1 MVSERSTADA
11 VLVQRSHAGDTA
23 AFTQLVRRYEN
34 AAYAT
39 ALNLVRSPEDARD
52 IVQDAFVAA
61 YCKLVQLREPERFGG
76 WLRTI
81 VRTRSLEWIRRR
93 RRTTISTD
101 GMDLD
106 QLSVPSEQDTTDLWD
121 AVGVLPEK
129 YREVVLM
136 HYMNDFSYNK
146 IADIMGLPVST
157 IKGRLQRSRAKLSRL
172 GLIEHISCFNS
183 RYGGQ
188 QGWKLSSRFERSLN
202 QLTQK
207 CSSFRDTR
215 ESSKGK
221 DKMLLAFMDT
231 KRSLAQNNSQVL

>member
-1 MVSERSTADA
+1 MSESTKIELKFRHISQISDSTE
-11 VLVQRSHAGDTA
+11 LIEILFPGNRNQQHAAGCIFFELKWSQHIVPNLSYLEA
-23 AFTQLVRRYEN
+23 KYNISRR
-34 AAYAT
+34 
-39 ALNLVRSPEDARD
+39 
-52 IVQDAFVAA
+52 I
-61 YCKLVQLREPERFGG
+61 
-76 WLRTI
+76 
-81 VRTRSLEWIRRR
+81 
-93 RRTTISTD
+93 
-101 GMDLD
+101 
-106 QLSVPSEQDTTDLWD
+106 
-121 AVGVLPEK
+121 
-129 YREVVLM
+129 
-136 HYMNDFSYNK
+136 
-146 IADIMGLPVST
+146 
-157 IKGRLQRSRAKLSRL
+157 LQRSRAKLSRL